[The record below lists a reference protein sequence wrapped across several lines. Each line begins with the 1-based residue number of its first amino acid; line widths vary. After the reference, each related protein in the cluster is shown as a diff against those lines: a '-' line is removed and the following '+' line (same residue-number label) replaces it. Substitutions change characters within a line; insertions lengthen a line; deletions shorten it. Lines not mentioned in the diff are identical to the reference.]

1 VAHCTFC
8 SIIAKVAPAEVV
20 FEDEFTLAFMDALPM
35 TAGHTLLIPKRHV
48 RDLFELGDEDAGH
61 LLRAARVVGSTITEG
76 LGASGLNLL
85 NNNGVSADQS
95 QFHLHFHLI
104 PRYGRDR
111 LLHPFERTFGDWSE
125 IRNHADRIRTAAN
138 RSTIERIGNDPAAF

>member
-1 VAHCTFC
+1 
-8 SIIAKVAPAEVV
+8 VV
-20 FEDEFTLAFMDALPM
+20 FEDEHTMAFMDALPM

-48 RDLFELGDEDAGH
+48 RDLFELDDEGAGH
-61 LLRAARVVGSTITEG
+61 LLRAARVVGSTIADG

-111 LLHPFERTFGDWSE
+111 LLHPFERTFGDWAE
-125 IRNHADRIRTAAN
+125 IRNHAERIRNAADKPTD
-138 RSTIERIGNDPAAF
+138 RRIGTDPSAF